1 MRAIGYQHTGSI
13 DRPDALLDIELP
25 YPIASGHDVLVE
37 VKAVSVN
44 PVDTKMRS
52 RRPAKPGEYEVWVT
66 MPQVS
71 CKQWEQ
77 TSRDSR

>member
-37 VKAVSVN
+37 V
-44 PVDTKMRS
+44 
-52 RRPAKPGEYEVWVT
+52 
-66 MPQVS
+66 
-71 CKQWEQ
+71 
-77 TSRDSR
+77 